1 MTLEQ
6 FKKKMKRIPDSPGV
20 YFFLGKN
27 KKVLYI
33 GKATSLRD
41 RVRSYFAPD
50 LHEVRSPLIANMV
63 AAAAGIDWR
72 ATDSVLGA
80 LLLEAGL
87 VKTYKPKAN
96 TDLKDDKSFNYVV
109 ITKEDFPRVLVV
121 RGKELSRGDT
131 SSKYTFGPFP
141 HGMQLQQAMKLI
153 RKIFPFRDKCMP
165 GQPARPDGHSGG
177 SKPCFN
183 RQLGLCPG
191 VCSGEVTKQE
201 YRRTIRHIVL
211 LFEGKKKQL
220 IAALN
225 KEMRA
230 AAKEE
235 EFEQAKEL
243 QRQMYALQHIQDVSL
258 IKEEY
263 RSPSTTL
270 GTIRSDRIESYDIAH
285 LRGSAAVGVMTVVA
299 SGEAQKSEYRKFKI
313 KSAKAGDD
321 AGALTEVLSRRLGHD
336 EWPLPRIIVVD
347 GGAAQINAA
356 QRVLAE
362 YSMSIPVVGV
372 VKDEKHRPRNIIGD
386 RELIKDRERDILLA
400 NAESHRFAIGYHRK
414 TSRKEFTL

>member
-6 FKKKMKRIPDSPGV
+6 FKKKMKRMPDSPGV

-63 AAAAGIDWR
+63 AEAVSIDWR
-72 ATDSVLGA
+72 ATDSVLES
-80 LLLEAGL
+80 LLLEASL
-87 VKTYKPKAN
+87 IKTYKPKAN

-121 RGKELSRGDT
+121 RGKELAT
-131 SSKYTFGPFP
+131 SHSPLGKTFGPFP
-141 HGMQLQQAMKLI
+141 HGLQLQQAMRLI
-153 RKIFPFRDKCMP
+153 RKIFPFRDKCTP
-165 GQPARPDGHSGG
+165 GQ

-183 RQLGLCPG
+183 RQIGLCPG

-201 YRRTIRHIVL
+201 YRRTVRHIVL

-243 QRQMYALQHIQDVSL
+243 QRQMYALQHIQDMSL
-258 IKEEY
+258 IKDEY
-263 RSPSTTL
+263 KTWS
-270 GTIRSDRIESYDIAH
+270 SDDQVLRIESYDIAH

-299 SGEAQKSEYRKFKI
+299 GGEAQK
-313 KSAKAGDD
+313 
-321 AGALTEVLSRRLGHD
+321 
-336 EWPLPRIIVVD
+336 
-347 GGAAQINAA
+347 
-356 QRVLAE
+356 
-362 YSMSIPVVGV
+362 
-372 VKDEKHRPRNIIGD
+372 
-386 RELIKDRERDILLA
+386 
-400 NAESHRFAIGYHRK
+400 
-414 TSRKEFTL
+414 